1 MEGKKLNALPK
12 VTTLADGDTLLA
24 IDSGGGGKR
33 ISQSDFRKQGVYAEK
48 LIAESGHNYWVNIA
62 SFPANTA
69 AAGLILL
76 SPGLWSGRPRAEIFA
91 IGSRYWDQK
100 SQNPSIRCLTGLC
113 PDIKMR
119 AYVDG
124 DKIRIDALMYSR
136 KFTVNILGGNL
147 TIGDLAF
154 NQIPDNVEQRWNYDF
169 SVSESGG
176 VMLSFS
182 NGCNL
187 LVTPR
192 KGGGLRNGR
201 KDYNRGD
208 AEVVI
213 ADADSVFARDCS
225 ERKPEQCF
233 GAGTVL
239 PGSENADRHSDDK
252 QVWSADCAASGKWS
266 DIAVCD
272 FGWYGTGISDEDWKQ
287 SHIVEEGNDNYRIA
301 SRKEVAYV

>member
-1 MEGKKLNALPK
+1 MNALPK

-33 ISQSDFRKQGVYAEK
+33 ISRTAFVNQGVAKEIQKAETCDAWITVAK
-48 LIAESGHNYWVNIA
+48 ADKDVFGGILHVTSGVWCGTPNYHV
-62 SFPANTA
+62 
-69 AAGLILL
+69 
-76 SPGLWSGRPRAEIFA
+76 FA
-91 IGSRYWDQK
+91 IGGRYAK
-100 SQNPSIRCLTGLC
+100 SNYARPKVTALTG
-113 PDIKMR
+113 ITANIRMR
-119 AYVDG
+119 IVYSGNVM
-124 DKIRIDALMYSR
+124 RIDVYE
-136 KFTVNILGGNL
+136 KFKRLFASVGGNL
-147 TIGDLAF
+147 TLGDLALDAA
-154 NQIPDNVEQRWNYDF
+154 IPEGSTVWEYDF
-169 SVSESGG
+169 SASESGG
-176 VMLSFS
+176 VILSLS

-187 LVTPR
+187 FVTPK
-192 KGGGLRNGR
+192 KGGGQRDGR

-239 PGSENADRHSDDK
+239 PGSENTDRHSDDK